1 MKPISFLIKPASS
14 GCDLRCKYCFYADVS
29 EHREVKTNG
38 IMNEDTMHT
47 LIEEALKDEFSEI
60 TFAFQGGEPTLAG
73 IDYFKAFVSYVQQ
86 QKKTHQNI
94 HYALQTNAYT
104 IDEAWCSFFHEHDFL
119 IGVSLDGYKENHNY
133 FRLAMKQTTTYQR
146 VMQSIHLLRK
156 HEVQFNV
163 LTVLSAQLAKHPQK
177 LYRFYKEQKFDY
189 VQLIP
194 CLSGLDEPQNEFSL
208 HPHLFASFYKTFYDL
223 WLKDFQKNDY
233 MSVTLFDNII
243 PMYRGVAP
251 QQCGMLGHC
260 ALQYVVESD
269 GSIYPCDFFVL
280 DSYCAGNIKKNSIE
294 EMEKSQPMINFL
306 TEKKR
311 TTPLC
316 ESCTFHKICFG
327 NCKRLNTTYFND
339 TYCGYQD
346 FLTHAYPSMIEI
358 AKNLK

>member
-1 MKPISFLIKPASS
+1 MKQISFLIKPASS

-29 EHREVKTNG
+29 EHREVKSNG
-38 IMNEDTMHT
+38 IMKEDTMVK
-47 LIEEALKDEFSEI
+47 LIHEALKEEYSDI
-60 TFAFQGGEPTLAG
+60 TFAFQGGEPTVAK
-73 IDYFKAFVSYVQQ
+73 ISYFKSFVKEVKNIKKDY
-86 QKKTHQNI
+86 QKI

-104 IDEAWCSFFHEHDFL
+104 LDDEWCSFFHEHDFL

-146 VMQSIHLLRK
+146 VMQSIACLRK
-156 HEVQFNV
+156 HDVQFNI

-189 VQLIP
+189 IQLIP
-194 CLSGLDEPQNEFSL
+194 CLSGLDEAQNEFSL
-208 HPHLFASFYKTFYDL
+208 NPKLFASFYKTFYDL
-223 WLKDFQKNDY
+223 WLKDFQKGDY

-243 PMYRGVAP
+243 PMYRGVSP

-260 ALQYVVESD
+260 APQFVVESD

-280 DSYCAGNIKKNSIE
+280 DTYCAGNIHEHTIE
-294 EMEKSQPMINFL
+294 EIGKSKPMLDFL

-316 ESCTFHKICFG
+316 DTCAFKKICFG
-327 NCKRLNTTYFND
+327 NCKRLNTTYFDD

-346 FLTHAYPSMIEI
+346 FLTHAYPTMIEI
-358 AKNLK
+358 AKTLK